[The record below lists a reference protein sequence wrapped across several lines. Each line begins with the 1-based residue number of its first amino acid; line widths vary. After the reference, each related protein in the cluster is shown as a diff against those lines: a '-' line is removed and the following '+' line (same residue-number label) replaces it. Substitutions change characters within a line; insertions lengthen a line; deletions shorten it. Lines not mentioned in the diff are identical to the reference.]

1 MGSGHHGSPTT
12 SLASPLHGWQI
23 SADFLFLPPV
33 FQSSPGV
40 VFFSFC
46 FPNKHMCELEA
57 MAGSISRDPTFAE
70 VVFSLMDACCLV
82 ITIPL
87 VSKV

>member
-40 VFFSFC
+40 FF
-46 FPNKHMCELEA
+46 FPFAFQTSTCVNWKPWL
-57 MAGSISRDPTFAE
+57 DPSA
-70 VVFSLMDACCLV
+70 VILHLQKLFSH
-82 ITIPL
+82 
-87 VSKV
+87 